1 MKALKFDYRF
11 LLVLLIGLLACEGS
25 QQSSNLDKNI
35 SEKVIAKFEDL
46 SILDLYNSSPEI
58 KRDLN
63 EIKKDGVL
71 KAVTTN
77 SSTSYFVYRGQAMGY
92 EYELLNRLADH
103 LNLDLEII
111 IAKDNIDLFRQLYN
125 GNADLIAHGI
135 THTMP
140 REAYINFTDYLIL
153 SHQVLIQKKPVN
165 WRNMKLHEIQ
175 EELIS
180 DPIELIGDTVSVRR
194 NSSYIHRLENLM
206 EEIGADIVID
216 TLDSDLETDEI
227 ISMVVEGKIKYTVA
241 DNHLASINASYYPE
255 LDISVPVSFSQRIS
269 WATRKNST
277 DLTEAINNWLKTI
290 KRTSDYNVIYKKYF
304 KNTRD
309 FRKRVN
315 SEFYSMNEGKISIYD
330 DLIKKYST
338 SLEWDWRLVSSLLYQ
353 ESQFNPEAKSWAEA
367 KGLMQLMPATAKEL
381 GVKNSSDPEDNIR
394 GGTKYLRQLWER
406 WDIIP
411 DSVQRI
417 KFAMASYNCGY
428 YHVMDARKLTT
439 ISQLDENQWDENVE
453 LNILKLSKP
462 EYFNDPVV
470 KYGYARG
477 IEPYTYVREIFERFD
492 HYSKFIPE

>member
-1 MKALKFDYRF
+1 MKVLKFDYRF
-11 LLVLLIGLLACEGS
+11 LLVLLIGLFACEGS

-206 EEIGADIVID
+206 EEIGAEIVID
-216 TLDSDLETDEI
+216 TLEANLDTDDI
-227 ISMVVEGKIKYTVA
+227 IQMVVDGKIK
-241 DNHLASINASYYPE
+241 
-255 LDISVPVSFSQRIS
+255 
-269 WATRKNST
+269 
-277 DLTEAINNWLKTI
+277 
-290 KRTSDYNVIYKKYF
+290 
-304 KNTRD
+304 
-309 FRKRVN
+309 
-315 SEFYSMNEGKISIYD
+315 
-330 DLIKKYST
+330 
-338 SLEWDWRLVSSLLYQ
+338 
-353 ESQFNPEAKSWAEA
+353 
-367 KGLMQLMPATAKEL
+367 
-381 GVKNSSDPEDNIR
+381 
-394 GGTKYLRQLWER
+394 
-406 WDIIP
+406 
-411 DSVQRI
+411 
-417 KFAMASYNCGY
+417 
-428 YHVMDARKLTT
+428 
-439 ISQLDENQWDENVE
+439 
-453 LNILKLSKP
+453 
-462 EYFNDPVV
+462 
-470 KYGYARG
+470 
-477 IEPYTYVREIFERFD
+477 
-492 HYSKFIPE
+492 